1 MPPRAENGAAPA
13 PAAALTP
20 LSDEEVMA
28 TAIYKILMQFDT
40 PKGIEVSAS
49 NKLWPNLADLPDVMF
64 GTVDQW
70 THKARMKIKI
80 TWREPDG
87 TTAFENEDLHFLL
100 LPLHEFK
107 LIKGPRGE
115 ALHLRGD
122 ARREHEAAQEK
133 ETIKITYMDGAVE
146 RVQVWTV
153 HERGPGL
160 SLIHI

>member
-80 TWREPDG
+80 TCGESL
-87 TTAFENEDLHFLL
+87 TA
-100 LPLHEFK
+100 
-107 LIKGPRGE
+107 
-115 ALHLRGD
+115 LR
-122 ARREHEAAQEK
+122 RSRTK
-133 ETIKITYMDGAVE
+133 TCTSFCFPSM
-146 RVQVWTV
+146 
-153 HERGPGL
+153 
-160 SLIHI
+160 SSS